1 MPFHGKGNVILFVFI
16 VTMVIL
22 GSPKD
27 SYKNLWRESLNSD
40 LQQFDQYQQN
50 KQSPFILTNST
61 SKKITTY
68 DVGNPNTGL
77 GQAQKCGCVK
87 SVNGIPNIVQGLD

>member
-1 MPFHGKGNVILFVFI
+1 MMPFYGKGKDILFVFI
-16 VTMVIL
+16 ITMVIL
-22 GSPKD
+22 GSPKE

-68 DVGNPNTGL
+68 NVGNPNPGL
-77 GQAQKCGCVK
+77 GTGTKMWLC
-87 SVNGIPNIVQGLD
+87 